1 MNAIVLSLIAIVMGI
16 YLIIAFSRIYEK
28 AGNIAADS
36 TVAKANQGIY
46 TMGIIFMVAGICFG
60 IMNSKCDCTKLDV
73 GTNYFVIFFLLL
85 GIVLVAL
92 SGTMINGLSDGEAK
106 NWAILTLVLGL
117 IFMVLCGTLL
127 FMSHK
132 NKLGLEFSFY

>member
-1 MNAIVLSLIAIVMGI
+1 MLSLISIVMGI
-16 YLIIAFSRIYEK
+16 FLIIAYSRIYEK
-28 AGNIAADS
+28 AGDISAESN
-36 TVAKANQGIY
+36 VAKANQGIY
-46 TMGIIFMVAGICFG
+46 TMGIIFMVSGICFG
-60 IMNSKCDCTKLDV
+60 ITNSKCDCTRLDV

-106 NWAILTLVLGL
+106 NWAIMTLVIGL

-132 NKLGLEFSFY
+132 NKLGLQFSFY